1 MWFMQYKRL
10 NSPNLIWIDAKALVI
25 NLIYILSL
33 ISSLR
38 EENDESCKSHI
49 QPRKKKYQIC
59 LKKHLGLEKNEKIQ
73 ALVKW
78 ASHGH
83 KRWGINVMKWVERK

>member
-59 LKKHLGLEKNEKIQ
+59 LKKTLGTWEEWEDPSIGQMSKS
-73 ALVKW
+73 W
-78 ASHGH
+78 A
-83 KRWGINVMKWVERK
+83 